1 MKKDPELLREPVF
14 TVGENGH
21 FVGLYVQDDPDAHPR
36 LYLLDA
42 NVARRLG
49 KSLLRHV
56 AKVEDHRT
64 Q

>member
-14 TVGENGH
+14 TVGENGQ

-42 NVARRLG
+42 DVARRLG
-49 KSLLRHV
+49 SLF
-56 AKVEDHRT
+56 
-64 Q
+64 